1 MTRKTIEETVKQFL
15 VEDLEIDA
23 DRITMDAKMKD
34 DLGIDSLDIAD
45 IVVIVEEK
53 FGFVIKTE
61 EVAGIVTLDDFCSFI
76 EQKTSK

>member
-1 MTRKTIEETVKQFL
+1 MARTIIEETVKQFL
-15 VEDLEIDA
+15 VEELEIDA
-23 DRITMDAKMKD
+23 NKLSMDAKMKD
-34 DLGIDSLDIAD
+34 DLGIDSLDVAD

-61 EVAGIVTLDDFCSFI
+61 EMADIVTLDDFCSFI